1 MLMKE
6 ELIGALMHVD
16 EKQIAQVGHVQLT
29 RDQVKILD
37 AFWIGVGVKT
47 KAHRERLIAQASKA
61 GLYRDPVRL
70 LERLAALEDA
80 LWVGGSISGA
90 DLGVIVGRFPR
101 VIYCDLDWT
110 SEKIEL
116 LRELLPTVD
125 LKRLI
130 EKNPQI
136 LSMDMTRT
144 LPAKIRELS
153 KLLPYTDV
161 FALID
166 SNPKLLSMNISS
178 SVAQNV
184 SQIRA
189 TLAAEGV
196 SELALESMVMY
207 APRLLCTNPSI
218 FSARIRQL
226 ARTSPGAVQQY
237 ALKPASLARLLTSSE
252 RALSRIQ
259 FLAKSHPD
267 ANMSAIVAVNTSEA
281 KFRKRFPDWES
292 FVAKHSDD

>member
-1 MLMKE
+1 MKE
-6 ELIGALMHVD
+6 ELIGALMRVN
-16 EKQIAQVGHVQLT
+16 EKQVVEVGVVQLT

-37 AFWIGVGVKT
+37 SFWIGVGVKT
-47 KAHRERLIAQASKA
+47 KTHRERLIAQASKA

-90 DLGVIVGRFPR
+90 DLGVIVGRCPR

-110 SEKIEL
+110 SSKIEL

-144 LPAKIRELS
+144 LPAKVRELS
-153 KLLPYTDV
+153 KLLPYADV

-166 SNPKLLSMNISS
+166 GNPKLLSMNISS

-184 SQIRA
+184 SEIRA
-189 TLAAEGV
+189 ALAAEGV
-196 SELALESMVMY
+196 SELVLESMVMY
-207 APRLLCTNPSI
+207 APRLLCTNPATFAS
-218 FSARIRQL
+218 RLRQL

-252 RALSRIQ
+252 RSLSRIQ
-259 FLAKSHPD
+259 FLAEKHPD
-267 ANMSAIVAVNTSEA
+267 ASMSAVVAVNTSEE
-281 KFRKRFPDWES
+281 KFKERFPDWDE
-292 FVAKHSDD
+292 FHTGGART